1 MAAVYG
7 VGKLTQQKDRGI
19 HIKGQRVIPFV
30 SSVNIVFKISLQ
42 ILEAPASLTVGVG
55 VV

>member
-7 VGKLTQQKDRGI
+7 VGKLTGQKDRGI
-19 HIKGQRVIPFV
+19 HIKGQRLIPFV
-30 SSVNIVFKISLQ
+30 SSVNIVFKVFLQ
-42 ILEAPASLTVGVG
+42 ILEAPTSLTIWVG